1 MDCER
6 FDSMERFGI
15 DLAPMGAVWIPG
27 NTLRHAIAWA
37 PSRPD
42 RNVHYRMV
50 NLSTT
55 YVTSSSTAPGKGSVT
70 KVSGTESDP
79 P

>member
-15 DLAPMGAVWIPG
+15 DLAPMGAVSIPAK
-27 NTLRHAIAWA
+27 TLSHAIACSLSRSDWKA
-37 PSRPD
+37 P
-42 RNVHYRMV
+42 YKMV
-50 NLSTT
+50 NFSMT